1 MRWIKHLSC
10 AHEDELMAELIEEF
24 GPEGYGVWWIILE
37 RIAASMVESE
47 KTSLRYSAR
56 NWASSCRITEDRFIE
71 IITFLSENHPTFCA
85 KTTGKHVTIDCPNL
99 LKYRDEYSRRSKK
112 DGSRQS
118 PVKIRTMSGDS
129 PESVRTMSGEC
140 PDTVSPN
147 VGSVSGRDRE
157 REESGECPDTDAE
170 QSRTKTNS
178 CSPKVNACVSPLTL
192 FTADGDREPAA
203 RRFSTPQDEIAEK
216 VVCRWIH
223 PDHQRQTHA
232 LPWKKPTGTSRPSGR
247 LIPREAVLIES
258 RENAGP

>member
-85 KTTGKHVTIDCPNL
+85 KITGKHVTIDCPNL

-112 DGSRQS
+112 DGSRQL
-118 PVKIRTMSGDS
+118 
-129 PESVRTMSGEC
+129 
-140 PDTVSPN
+140 PD
-147 VGSVSGRDRE
+147 
-157 REESGECPDTDAE
+157 
-170 QSRTKTNS
+170 
-178 CSPKVNACVSPLTL
+178 
-192 FTADGDREPAA
+192 
-203 RRFSTPQDEIAEK
+203 
-216 VVCRWIH
+216 
-223 PDHQRQTHA
+223 
-232 LPWKKPTGTSRPSGR
+232 
-247 LIPREAVLIES
+247 
-258 RENAGP
+258 